1 MTAGW
6 PVPRGWRWRPLT
18 EVVAKRMARRSEGS
32 ADPPEGMNAVAR
44 EGRGVGVSS
53 EREMERMVCAN
64 EA

>member
-53 EREMERMVCAN
+53 KRE
-64 EA
+64 